1 MHYAGRMEHP
11 PLLNQRLAGASGL
24 ASQPVRAAAA
34 TPHRRGGSAHRNL
47 RNPRLEV
54 ESGVSAGLA
63 ALQVLEENL
72 SRAPLLA
79 AGGLPA
85 SLSPLGLSKRHP
97 LVAASSRDFS
107 PCARL
112 CRDFPFL

>member
-1 MHYAGRMEHP
+1 MHYPGRMEHP

-54 ESGVSAGLA
+54 RERGVSRPGCFAG
-63 ALQVLEENL
+63 
-72 SRAPLLA
+72 SRGEPVPRPSPGRWWF
-79 AGGLPA
+79 AGVFVTPRLVKA
-85 SLSPLGLSKRHP
+85 SPPRGCI
-97 LVAASSRDFS
+97 VM
-107 PCARL
+107 
-112 CRDFPFL
+112 